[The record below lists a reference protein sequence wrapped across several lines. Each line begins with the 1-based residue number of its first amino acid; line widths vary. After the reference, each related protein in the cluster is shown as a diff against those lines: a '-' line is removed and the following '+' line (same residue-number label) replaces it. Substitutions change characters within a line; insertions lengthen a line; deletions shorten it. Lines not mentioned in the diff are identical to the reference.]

1 MKNINYF
8 RELTAE
14 AIQQEAERREALT
27 LDFIE
32 NRLAEEMGN
41 AAKAGKDSY
50 TCSKF
55 ANPSDVVWSI
65 VVSHLELRGFGVKE
79 TDKSVTISW

>member
-8 RELTAE
+8 RNLTAE

-27 LDFIE
+27 IEFIE
-32 NRLAEEMGN
+32 NRLAEEMGD

-50 TCSKF
+50 TCSKM
-55 ANPSDVVWSI
+55 ASPSDIVWSG
-65 VVSHLELRGFGVKE
+65 VVTHLELRGFGVKE
-79 TDKSVTISW
+79 TDKNVTITW